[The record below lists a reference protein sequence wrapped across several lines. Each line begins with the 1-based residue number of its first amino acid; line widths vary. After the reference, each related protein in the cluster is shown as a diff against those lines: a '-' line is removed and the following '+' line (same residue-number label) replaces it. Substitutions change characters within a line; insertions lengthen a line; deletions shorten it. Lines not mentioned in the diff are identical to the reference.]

1 MKYILFSLVLFT
13 SLFSISQED
22 YWESQ
27 NVKKH
32 FLIVASTKSYE
43 SALKTAR
50 EMTTKLD
57 LKFDDRD
64 LKPHEESGLTWSN
77 GDCEENGWEYPCYVA
92 RGRHDDGEYVSIEW
106 SNAIKGFTKGYY
118 VVIVSSQSERDEAMK
133 SFLKR
138 VKEIKPSAYIKS
150 AEVYIGCMH

>member
-1 MKYILFSLVLFT
+1 MKYILFSLVFFT
-13 SLFSISQED
+13 SLFSISQVD
-22 YWESQ
+22 YLESQ

-50 EMTTKLD
+50 EMTMKLD

-64 LKPHEESGLTWSN
+64 LKPNEESGLTWSDE
-77 GDCEENGWEYPCYVA
+77 DCEGNGWEYPCYVA
-92 RGRHDDGEYVSIEW
+92 RGRHDDGEYISIEW
-106 SNAIKGFTKGYY
+106 SNAIEGFTKGYY
-118 VVIVSSQSERDEAMK
+118 VVIVSSQSERNDEMND
-133 SFLKR
+133 FLKK